1 MNNVKKTILL
11 GLFVSQALI
20 LSIVESWIPVP
31 APVPGVKLGLANIIT
46 VTVII
51 FFGFREAVSVVIVRC
66 VLSAIF
72 GGGGWMIFLFSVSG
86 GVLSTIVMAVLYKS
100 GRNKFSVTGI
110 SIAGA
115 IAHNIG
121 QILIAA
127 FFMKDLAVAIVL
139 PVLLVSGS
147 VMGFFVGL
155 VSTFLEGALR
165 KTRIFD

>member
-20 LSIVESWIPVP
+20 LSIIESWIPIPV
-31 APVPGVKLGLANIIT
+31 PVPGVKLGLANIIT

-51 FFGFREAVSVVIVRC
+51 FFGFREAASVVIARC
-66 VLSAIF
+66 ILSAIF

-86 GVLSTIVMAVLYKS
+86 GLFSTIVMSILYKS
-100 GRNKFSVTGI
+100 GSNKFSITGI
-110 SIAGA
+110 SVAGA
-115 IAHNIG
+115 MAHNVG
-121 QILIAA
+121 QILVAA
-127 FFMKDLAVAIVL
+127 FFMKDLAVTIVL

-147 VMGFFVGL
+147 IMGFFVGI
-155 VSTFLEGALR
+155 VSGFLEGALR